1 MDKWK
6 EILYNSWKK
15 IGGACKAC
23 GRWFKKIF
31 ASARMVA
38 FYKRMLFP
46 PIWVVVLCVITAIP
60 LVIFVLLK
68 LSSTHPVSYVAYI
81 YSAYAMTILCVNFPK
96 MVRRTKELVHGDEVK
111 AIVAFRNFMNR
122 YKYTRL
128 FLNDKEFRAKIALY
142 IGLFVNLLYV
152 VFRCATGVYYRSSWF
167 WAIGVYYIML
177 SLIRFMLLHNVR
189 MTDRQEQSPERRR
202 KERKTYRNCGIMILL
217 LNVAMS
223 GMTVQMLWQ
232 NKGYAY
238 PGSFIYISALFTFF
252 CFITSVVNLVS
263 FAKRKNLI
271 LRAAK
276 NLSFVGAL
284 VSVLALQTAMLTS
297 FGEGDEAFRQLM
309 NTITGCCVSVITIAI
324 GIFMIVKGNKTEV
337 CDGE

>member
-15 IGGACKAC
+15 MWSACKAC
-23 GRWFKKIF
+23 GGWFKKIF
-31 ASARMVA
+31 AGEKAFR

-46 PIWVVVLCVITAIP
+46 KPWMVFLCVVTALP
-60 LVIFVLLK
+60 LVIFALAK
-68 LSSTHPVSYVAYI
+68 LSNTHPLSYVAYL
-81 YSAYAMTILCVNFPK
+81 YSAYAMTILCVNFPR

-111 AIVAFRNFMNR
+111 AVVAFRNFMNR

-142 IGLFVNLLYV
+142 VGLFVNLLYV
-152 VFRCATGVYYRSSWF
+152 VFRCATGIYYRSTWF
-167 WAIGVYYIML
+167 LAIGVYYIML

-189 MTDRQEQSPERRR
+189 MTDRQEQSSERR
-202 KERKTYRNCGIMILL
+202 KQERKTYRNCGIMILL
-217 LNVAMS
+217 LNGTMS

-252 CFITSVVNLVS
+252 CLITSIVNLVS

-297 FGEGDEAFRQLM
+297 FGGEDEAFRQLM
-309 NTITGCCVSVITIAI
+309 NTITGCCVSVLTMGI
-324 GIFMIVKGNKTEV
+324 GIYMIVKGNKKEIF
-337 CDGE
+337 DGE